1 MTPEPGHPA
10 EPGRPADGLGPALI
24 DPVVERSASDPLL
37 EAHELTIR
45 FGPVV
50 ANEDVNLKVFP
61 AEIHCILGENGAGK
75 STLMKMLYGVYKP
88 NSGWIDIDGSPARL
102 NSPID
107 ARQAGLGMV
116 FQDFRLVPALTVLE
130 NVALGWPA
138 RGPRF
143 PRKAV
148 SERLAEVAEGLGLDV
163 DVDAPVRELPI
174 AQRQQVEIAKALV
187 AGARILILD
196 EPTSVLAPQEAQGL
210 FAQMENL
217 RAQGLAVLI
226 ITHKLREA
234 RQVAD
239 RVSVLR
245 GGRSVV
251 EGVKPDTIDDPALIE
266 AMVGRAVPPLPSER
280 AATSRDRAALAIRDL
295 HVPGESGRIGLR
307 GLHLDVHEGE
317 ILGVA
322 GVAGSGQREL
332 SEAVAG
338 AAGWTKGTIT
348 VNGVE
353 LTRADP
359 LAALRAG
366 IACVPEDP
374 VAEWIVPGLT
384 VVENMALAA
393 MKRTNGNGE
402 HNGDSNRSRRSGM
415 DWAKQRA
422 RAGFLDERAQLR
434 MAGPERQIAT
444 LSGGNIQRVVLTHV
458 LAGQAHVY
466 LLCYPNRGL
475 DIASCRQVH
484 ELMLQRRAEGAA
496 VILIS
501 EDLDELRQL
510 SDRIA
515 VLHDGH
521 VAGYAD
527 PGASATEIGELMIGG
542 AGAVGPQAR
551 PDAGPAVGVLA

>member
-1 MTPEPGHPA
+1 MSGPSETGPVGPE
-10 EPGRPADGLGPALI
+10 LI
-24 DPVVERSASDPLL
+24 DAVVERTPSDPLL

-45 FGPVV
+45 FGDVV
-50 ANEDVNLKVFP
+50 ANENVNLKVFP

-88 NSGWIDIDGSPARL
+88 NSGWIDIDGAPAKL
-102 NSPID
+102 SSPID
-107 ARQAGLGMV
+107 ARHAGLGMV

-143 PRKAV
+143 PRRAV
-148 SERLAEVAEGLGLDV
+148 SERLAEVASGLGLEV
-163 DVDAPVRELPI
+163 DPDAPVRELPI

-210 FAQMENL
+210 FAQMESL
-217 RAQGLAVLI
+217 RAQGLSVLI

-239 RVSVLR
+239 RLSVLR

-251 EGVKPDTIDDPALIE
+251 EGVEPGTIDDPELVE

-280 AATSRDRAALAIRDL
+280 ADTSRDRATLTIRDL

-338 AAGWTKGTIT
+338 AIDWTQGSIA

-353 LTRADP
+353 LKRADP
-359 LAALRAG
+359 LMALRAG

-374 VAEWIVPGLT
+374 VAEWIVPGLSI
-384 VVENMALAA
+384 VENMALAA
-393 MKRTNGNGE
+393 MKRTNGHGSQNGS
-402 HNGDSNRSRRSGM
+402 NGSRRSGM
-415 DWAKQRA
+415 DWSRLRA
-422 RAGFLDERAQLR
+422 QASGLDERAQLR
-434 MAGPERQIAT
+434 MAAPDRQIAT

-458 LAGQAHVY
+458 LAGQASV
-466 LLCYPNRGL
+466 
-475 DIASCRQVH
+475 
-484 ELMLQRRAEGAA
+484 
-496 VILIS
+496 
-501 EDLDELRQL
+501 
-510 SDRIA
+510 
-515 VLHDGH
+515 
-521 VAGYAD
+521 
-527 PGASATEIGELMIGG
+527 
-542 AGAVGPQAR
+542 
-551 PDAGPAVGVLA
+551 